1 MYKGEKM
8 KNIKIPVELWK
19 NLKYLTI
26 KYECSLATVIE
37 MLFNYYMENS
47 DNGKVELKKI
57 DKGE

>member
-1 MYKGEKM
+1 M